1 LLGALV
7 EVNGGMLLIDERANL
22 LRDGGGREEE
32 YESHRV
38 CLRQPEAASTEP
50 GGNWGKEGVCLLRYI
65 RAVNGLG
72 GLRVGHE
79 HPRLPCGRSAI
90 SLFRTSTRTKGGT
103 SRRARTVKELG
114 WSLRSLSLSLRKQG
128 LPTASNSRR
137 GLSRSVGWL
146 RVEPP
151 TQLRLRA
158 DKLPSPSHCE
168 SRDLFLVFKNRVAN
182 PDNKQRSLSNPL
194 LCLSVSSPPSFGC
207 SGMFVR
213 ATMRLLWCVY

>member
-1 LLGALV
+1 MG
-7 EVNGGMLLIDERANL
+7 
-22 LRDGGGREEE
+22 
-32 YESHRV
+32 
-38 CLRQPEAASTEP
+38 
-50 GGNWGKEGVCLLRYI
+50 WKEGVCILRYI

-72 GLRVGHE
+72 GLRMNIHDSLADV
-79 HPRLPCGRSAI
+79 PRSHYCRST
-90 SLFRTSTRTKGGT
+90 SRTSTRTKGGT

-114 WSLRSLSLSLRKQG
+114 WSLRPLSLSLSPQG

-158 DKLPSPSHCE
+158 DKLPSHQVTHCE